1 MCWDIELKLNICVDE
16 PHAQAFNE
24 VKIWQMS
31 TFKKDVICHTNS
43 RSKKKM
49 QNSQCKKNIE
59 RKDRKKKQ
67 NRDIRSYVCLLG
79 KITINWRRMKKI

>member
-1 MCWDIELKLNICVDE
+1 MSFVIQT
-16 PHAQAFNE
+16 AE
-24 VKIWQMS
+24 V
-31 TFKKDVICHTNS
+31 N
-43 RSKKKM
+43 KKM